1 MSDLILYWVRFFG
14 MRVDEARMVSGKEV
28 FRAGAV
34 MRAMR
39 GSFWRYRHG
48 TCFCFRSL
56 GGVLR
61 ILVCVEIVL
70 IVGMKEFGKFIWR
83 DNKKEL
89 ISVFGCFRK
98 VLCKCMKSE
107 MRRHES
113 DVQKA
118 KYSS

>member
-1 MSDLILYWVRFFG
+1 MH
-14 MRVDEARMVSGKEV
+14 
-28 FRAGAV
+28 
-34 MRAMR
+34 AMR
-39 GSFWRYRHG
+39 GSFWKYGHAVIFG
-48 TCFCFRSL
+48 CS
-56 GGVLR
+56 G
-61 ILVCVEIVL
+61 IVL

-89 ISVFGCFRK
+89 ISVFGYFRK
-98 VLCKCMKSE
+98 VPCKCMKSE